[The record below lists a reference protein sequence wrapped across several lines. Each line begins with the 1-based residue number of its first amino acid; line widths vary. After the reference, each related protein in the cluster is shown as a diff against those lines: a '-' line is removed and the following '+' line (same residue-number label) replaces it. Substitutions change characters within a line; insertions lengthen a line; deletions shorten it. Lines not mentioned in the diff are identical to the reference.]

1 MSALLLDV
9 NVLVALFDPAHLHH
23 EAAHKWFARRGKAS
37 WATCPLTINGCLRV
51 LFRIAAITAPTP
63 VSNIA
68 DQLRDFLMLPGRI
81 DFSSQLELTDT
92 EQFDLT
98 KLRGPNQLTNAVLLA
113 IAVQNRAKLL
123 TFDRNIPWQA
133 VRAASR
139 ESIHLLSA

>member
-1 MSALLLDV
+1 M
-9 NVLVALFDPAHLHH
+9 
-23 EAAHKWFARRGKAS
+23 
-37 WATCPLTINGCLRV
+37 

-133 VRAASR
+133 IRAASR